1 MSLVD
6 SPQLFINRT
15 LYLLSFTVE
24 PLFVLNILFSGIK
37 WEYGQIGKTDSLLN
51 IPQIDDYAFSL
62 DFHTPDIYLVDEVEK
77 MYNALTHILDHDQLK
92 EDWFEDTDGDL
103 KNRVAKFMEA
113 FGYKEVSDAD
123 GDGIP
128 DHLDDEIG

>member
-1 MSLVD
+1 MSEF
-6 SPQLFINRT
+6 QLKQGQGYI
-15 LYLLSFTVE
+15 YV
-24 PLFVLNILFSGIK
+24 G
-37 WEYGQIGKTDSLLN
+37 EYFHKFGKDIPTEKKIGKTDSLLH

-62 DFHTPDIYLVDEVEK
+62 DFVASDIYLVDDVDK

-103 KNRVAKFMEA
+103 KDRVAKFMEA
-113 FGYKEVSDAD
+113 FGYKEVADVD

>member
-1 MSLVD
+1 MSEF
-6 SPQLFINRT
+6 QLQPGQGYI
-15 LYLLSFTVE
+15 YV
-24 PLFVLNILFSGIK
+24 G
-37 WEYGQIGKTDSLLN
+37 EYFHKFGKDVPTEKKIGKTFSLLE

-62 DFHTPDIYLVDEVEK
+62 DFIASDIYLVDDVEK
-77 MYNALTHILDHDQLK
+77 MYKALTHILDHDQLK

-113 FGYKEVSDAD
+113 FGYVEICDVD

-128 DHLDDEIG
+128 DHLDDVIG